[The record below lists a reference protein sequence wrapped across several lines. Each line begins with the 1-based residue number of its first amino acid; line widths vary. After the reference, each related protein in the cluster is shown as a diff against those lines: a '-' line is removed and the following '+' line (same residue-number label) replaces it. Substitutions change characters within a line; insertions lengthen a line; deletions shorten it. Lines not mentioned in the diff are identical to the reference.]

1 MEEGGRD
8 DSMKTWVP
16 VALGGMV
23 ILAYGL
29 FYLLGTFESQGVSS
43 FGIANMVGL
52 VAVFVG
58 VIGAAVIMR
67 RFNVPQ

>member
-1 MEEGGRD
+1 MEEGGRGE
-8 DSMKTWVP
+8 SMKSWVP

-29 FYLLGTFESQGVSS
+29 FYLLGSFESQGVSS
-43 FGIANMVGL
+43 FGIVNMVGL

-58 VIGAAVIMR
+58 VVGAAIIMR

>member
-1 MEEGGRD
+1 LP
-8 DSMKTWVP
+8 SVKTWVP

-23 ILAYGL
+23 VLAYAL
-29 FYLLGTFESQGVSS
+29 FYLLGTFESQGATS
-43 FGIANMVGL
+43 FGLVNMAGL

-58 VIGAAVIMR
+58 VIAAAVIMR